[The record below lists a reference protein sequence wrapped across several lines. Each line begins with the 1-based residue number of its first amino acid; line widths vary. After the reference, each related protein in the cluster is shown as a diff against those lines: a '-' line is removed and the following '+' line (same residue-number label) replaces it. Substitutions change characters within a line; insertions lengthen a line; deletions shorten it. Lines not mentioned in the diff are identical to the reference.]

1 LIAEEWFGH
10 GTIRC
15 GISYEQ
21 GVKAE
26 RERIIELLESRK
38 QHEAL
43 ARIDQSVYR
52 LNLMLDATIALI
64 KGEK

>member
-26 RERIIELLESRK
+26 RERIIKLINDLDISFVANSRTPDC
-38 QHEAL
+38 
-43 ARIDQSVYR
+43 IIGDS
-52 LNLMLDATIALI
+52 LDLIALI

>member
-26 RERIIELLESRK
+26 RERTVKYMEQFIPDAHREHEECDDCFVIRSIIAWLKEE
-38 QHEAL
+38 
-43 ARIDQSVYR
+43 
-52 LNLMLDATIALI
+52 
-64 KGEK
+64 